1 MHDRPGI
8 SPEDILLAVTT
19 ISFDIAGL
27 ELLLPLTVGAR
38 VVIAPS
44 KTVTDFSALGALMQS
59 CGATAMQATP
69 TTWRGL
75 IETGW
80 KGSKRLKVLCGGE
93 ALPPMLAEQ
102 LLPRCGELWNMYGPT
117 ETTIWSTVHRVTAAD
132 EAQSLEA
139 EAMPIGEPIANTD
152 VYILDSHSNL
162 APTGSEGE
170 ICIGG
175 DGLARGYFKRDELTA
190 EKFVPNPLKQG
201 ARLYR
206 TGDVGRWLPDP
217 KTNAGTFF
225 IADVATSRSRFAGSA
240 SNSVKLKMR

>member
-1 MHDRPGI
+1 M
-8 SPEDILLAVTT
+8 
-19 ISFDIAGL
+19 
-27 ELLLPLTVGAR
+27 
-38 VVIAPS
+38 
-44 KTVTDFSALGALMQS
+44 K
-59 CGATAMQATP
+59 
-69 TTWRGL
+69 
-75 IETGW
+75 
-80 KGSKRLKVLCGGE
+80 
-93 ALPPMLAEQ
+93 ALPPMLA
-102 LLPRCGELWNMYGPT
+102 RSNCSRAVAELWNMYGPT

-206 TGDVGRWLPDP
+206 TGDVGRWLPNS
-217 KTNAGTFF
+217 KTNAGTLLYSGRRDQQVKIRGFRIELSEVENALSRHSAVASAVVTARNG
-225 IADVATSRSRFAGSA
+225 IAPAVNSSSPTGCQGWRPPNRALRICARSSSGHCRRKWFRRFAWNYNA
-240 SNSVKLKMR
+240 CR